1 MNLIFWPKGK
11 KWIFQ
16 VYRVVQTHAMMMNCA
31 CAFVSVTC
39 YFDVAHTS
47 QMILFFFCM
56 LNVFAVFVCLLC
68 AQITCA
74 SNYNLID

>member
-1 MNLIFWPKGK
+1 MEDMNLIFWPKGK

-47 QMILFFFCM
+47 QMILFFFLYVKC
-56 LNVFAVFVCLLC
+56 VCCICVSAMRANYLC
-68 AQITCA
+68 P
-74 SNYNLID
+74 